1 MWRKIFDELFTRYI
15 FIIDLFI
22 IVILAAFLAA
32 AIDQSIS
39 GRIDGAVSRYR
50 ELSSSAPLKSKLIY
64 GKGKQLKTQT
74 TFKTV
79 DGKAILSRNFFDSET
94 GPLDEQALGLQDFM
108 SQDAYAP
115 SAEDMSSMPPRCS
128 APITIVGL
136 FAADDPDWAFAAV
149 QSNNE
154 TQILQIGD
162 TIQSF
167 MVNDISW
174 KYLFLGQSGSSTSCY
189 LDIWQDEVPV
199 KTAKPSGQVLA
210 GNTPPPPKNAF
221 EEKKEFQ
228 GLLNSSISDVSETEK
243 NIDKQLVDYL
253 LENKQ
258 MLMQSGRILPN
269 IENEEINGF
278 KVYGIR
284 KTSLWGKLGVQNGD
298 VIKSVNGIA
307 FTGPDSA
314 LEAFGNLQNSDH
326 LTVNVTRRGQDM
338 NLDINIK

>member
-1 MWRKIFDELFTRYI
+1 MWRKILDELFTRYI
-15 FIIDLFI
+15 FIIDLVI
-22 IVILAAFLAA
+22 IIMLAAFLAA

-39 GRIDGAVSRYR
+39 GRIDGAISKYR
-50 ELSSSAPLKSKLIY
+50 ELTSSTTTKSKLIY
-64 GKGKQLKTQT
+64 GKGKKLTSVS
-74 TFKTV
+74 TFKAV

-94 GPLDEQALGLQDFM
+94 GPLDEQELELQDFM

-115 SAEDMSSMPPRCS
+115 TAEDMSSMPPRCS
-128 APITIVGL
+128 APISIVGL

-149 QSNNE
+149 EASNQ

-162 TIQSF
+162 TIQNF
-167 MVNDISW
+167 RVNDITW

-189 LDIWQDEVPV
+189 LDIWQDELAV
-199 KTAKPSGQVLA
+199 KPAQLSGKVLA
-210 GNTPPPPKNAF
+210 GKTPPSPKNAF

-253 LENKQ
+253 LNNKQ

-298 VIKSVNGIA
+298 VIKSVNGIE

-314 LEAFGNLQNSDH
+314 MQAFGNLSGSDH
-326 LTVNVTRRGQDM
+326 LTVNIMRRGQEM